1 MCVSGAPFITFKDWK
16 KKLEDNFEHKFYIPL
31 SVEEGNTKEGGAAGY
46 IHRRGIYKD
55 TVGSTHI
62 FTDYQLRP
70 NFPIAMAIAPK
81 LFTPANA
88 LIALKQTEEILLGP
102 LGMKTLDPL

>member
-1 MCVSGAPFITFKDWK
+1 MKGSPYITYKDWK
-16 KKLEDNFEHKFYIPL
+16 KKLEENFEQQFWIPL
-31 SVEEGNTKEGGAAGY
+31 DVNESNTKEGEAAGY

-55 TVGSTHI
+55 TVGSTHG

-70 NFPIAMAIAPK
+70 NFPIAIAVAPE

-88 LIALKQTEEILLGP
+88 VTALKQAEEILQGP